1 VDRGLFEG
9 YGVGKIKE
17 VRPVKLIVGMI
28 AGREELFELS
38 QTELSSKFG
47 MIDYE
52 SEILPFVHTDY
63 YEKEM
68 GKHLKRRFVSF
79 QKPFDPEK
87 LAEIKLFT
95 NQLEEKFS
103 LEDNRQINLDPGYL
117 SLSKLVLATTKD
129 YSHRIYLREGIYA
142 EVTLYYQD
150 KTFKPYPWTYP
161 DYKTKDYQE
170 VFSQIRQIYLEQL
183 RVKGSGLYF
192 LLRRHDK
199 ESGKFYS

>member
-1 VDRGLFEG
+1 M
-9 YGVGKIKE
+9 GKIKE
-17 VRPVKLIVGMI
+17 VKLVKLIVGMI
-28 AGREELFELS
+28 AGREELFELA

-47 MIDYE
+47 MIDYK

-68 GKHLKRRFVSF
+68 GKELRRKFVSF
-79 QKPFDPEK
+79 QEPISPEELSK
-87 LAEIKLFT
+87 IKIFT

-103 LEDNRQINLDPGYL
+103 LQDNRQINLDPGYL

-161 DYKTKDYQE
+161 DYKTREYRE
-170 VFSQIRQIYLEQL
+170 VFSQIRQIYLEQWNI
-183 RVKGSGLYF
+183 VKNH
-192 LLRRHDK
+192 R
-199 ESGKFYS
+199 